1 MIKIPYFLLRYG
13 ILKLFLFYIWLTIQT
28 IKTVPNNYHVE
39 YDHHYYSVPY
49 TYYKQEVTLKAS
61 YFDIII
67 CDSMNHLICTHKR
80 CL

>member
-1 MIKIPYFLLRYG
+1 MF
-13 ILKLFLFYIWLTIQT
+13 
-28 IKTVPNNYHVE
+28 E

-67 CDSMNHLICTHKR
+67 CDSMNHLSVRISVLINHFQNI
-80 CL
+80 